1 MVTESGLRQYRAG
14 LRAWSSE
21 RKQSVPG
28 GSEGTGGTP
37 WTGGIRAPI
46 DHQSM
51 RDSATLP
58 AREDADRELVQKSG
72 AIRKKSFIAMKN
84 NDLNQQSAILAAFVM
99 TDFGP

>member
-1 MVTESGLRQYRAG
+1 
-14 LRAWSSE
+14 
-21 RKQSVPG
+21 G

-58 AREDADRELVQKSG
+58 APEGADRELVQKSG
-72 AIRKKSFIAMKN
+72 AIRKKSSIALEN
-84 NDLNQQSAILAAFVM
+84 NGLNCQSAISAAFEK
-99 TDFGP
+99 TGFGP